1 MNRAFLLLL
10 GTGASFGLN
19 FPIGKLA
26 IAAGVSPVLWAALIC
41 AGAGISMGVVTAI
54 SGALF
59 EKSGPVTRYA
69 FVSGFLSNVVPHF
82 LTFSAI
88 PKIGSGL
95 ASIMFALSPVTTAL
109 LSLILRVRPP
119 RPLGLAGIAVGLA
132 GALVIIIARN
142 ADFDATGSFWLMLS
156 ALIPVF
162 LAMGNV
168 YRSLGWP
175 AGATPI
181 RLAALTNLAAVPPL
195 LVGLWLLTGSLDV
208 TPLAAIPGLVAI
220 QLVVSTIMFLMLFR
234 LQQLGG
240 PTYLSQIGYVGAVV
254 GVGIGV
260 TVLGE
265 TYPLA
270 VWVGAAI
277 VAAGVALT
285 TWAQMRAV

>member
-59 EKSGPVTRYA
+59 EKSGPVTRY
-69 FVSGFLSNVVPHF
+69 
-82 LTFSAI
+82 TFSAI

-265 TYPLA
+265 T
-270 VWVGAAI
+270 
-277 VAAGVALT
+277 
-285 TWAQMRAV
+285 